1 MNIFDLAD
9 QNSHNLQQK
18 VQSGQNDQSPRGKF
32 AGFVKDRWTISI
44 NMMPSGLLK
53 FLSSGRYK
61 NAYEVAIE
69 DAEMMMKMG
78 ETDVSVEQLRKK
90 HLKSYYES
98 RTEFS
103 RVFDDGERFKYG
115 ALNIGGLGPTKKYG
129 SYCVVIKRKRSE
141 EFSVLAFIKEDSLNN
156 YVDGG
161 HVDIERLKPDVAN
174 GACVHILA
182 VIKHGDDVVGLSAS
196 KCASIIC
203 CDEHYIEAITTDD
216 ILNSHINSVRTSKK
230 EISLVGKQFFD
241 VMYLGSSDLEKRHRI
256 DDFTNIQNLLA
267 ANRIKLEEIEV
278 LCEDEI

>member
-9 QNSHNLQQK
+9 QNSHNLQER
-18 VQSGQNDQSPRGKF
+18 VQSGQSDQNPIGKF

-44 NMMPSGLLK
+44 NMKSSDLLK

-61 NAYEVAIE
+61 NEYEVARE
-69 DAEMMMKMG
+69 DVEMMRKMG
-78 ETDVSVEQLRKK
+78 GMDVTVEQLREKRLRPK
-90 HLKSYYES
+90 GYYES
-98 RTEFS
+98 RTEFN
-103 RVFDDGERFKYG
+103 RVFEDGERFKYG
-115 ALNIGGLGPTKKYG
+115 ALNIGGIGPTKYG

-216 ILNSHINSVRTSKK
+216 ILNKHINSVRMSKK
-230 EISLVGKQFFD
+230 ENSLVGKQFFD
-241 VMYLGSSDLEKRHRI
+241 VMYRGSSDVEKQHRI
-256 DDFTNIQNLLA
+256 DDFINIRNLLA
-267 ANRIKLEEIEV
+267 TNGIELEV